1 MKYGNVVSG
10 SFVRRPNRFIADVLI
25 NGREERVHVKNTGRC
40 KELLVPGRTVYLSL
54 SDNPDRKTKYDLVA
68 VEKHTAQGVQ
78 IVNIDSQAPNRAV
91 EEWLPASGLFAPG
104 ADIRR
109 EVTHG
114 GSRFDFRIIE
124 PGRTSFLEVKGVT
137 LEEKGTAMFPD
148 APTQRG
154 VKHIRELISCAEE
167 GFGAYILFV
176 VQMKGVSRVIPND
189 ATHSEFGDSLRM
201 AARSGVN
208 ILAADC
214 MVSANS
220 MVIDRFISAEPE
232 YIR

>member
-1 MKYGNVVSG
+1 MKYGTVVSG
-10 SFVRRPNRFIADVLI
+10 SFVSRPNRFIAQVLI

-40 KELLVPGRTVYLSL
+40 KELLVPGRTVYLSVP
-54 SDNPDRKTKYDLVA
+54 DNADRKTKYDLVA
-68 VEKHTAQGVQ
+68 VEKPTAQGIQ
-78 IVNIDSQAPNRAV
+78 TVNIDSQAPNLTV

-124 PGRTSFLEVKGVT
+124 PDRTSFLEVKGVT
-137 LEEKGTAMFPD
+137 LEADGTAMFPD
-148 APTQRG
+148 APTERG
-154 VKHIRELISCAEE
+154 VKHIRELIACAGE

-189 ATHSEFGDSLRM
+189 ATHREFGDVLRL
-201 AARSGVN
+201 ATRFGVN
-208 ILAADC
+208 ILAVDCAVTAD
-214 MVSANS
+214 S
-220 MVIDRFISAEPE
+220 MTVDRFIPVEPE
-232 YIR
+232 YTK